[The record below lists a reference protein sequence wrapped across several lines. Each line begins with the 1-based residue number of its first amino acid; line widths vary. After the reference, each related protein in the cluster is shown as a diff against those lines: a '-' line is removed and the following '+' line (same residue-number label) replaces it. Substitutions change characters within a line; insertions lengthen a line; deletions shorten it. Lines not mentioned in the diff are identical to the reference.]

1 MKYCGLTPRQH
12 RFALRIALLTPYAVA
27 LRECYPR
34 SRRWKPKAVWTRASA
49 LANLP
54 AVRSF
59 VAELRRRACEPL
71 DAPQP
76 PGTPNIFGRVED
88 AQGGA
93 ESGKVFGRVED
104 GGEEAK
110 KPDAPA
116 LDVPAPDA
124 DAHEDH
130 PSAPPSTPAPDE
142 REVRLVRMLEAVEAA
157 PASSRREARVLALWR
172 PECLSPGDADEVAD
186 RWAAKH
192 GGIGRF

>member
-1 MKYCGLTPRQH
+1 MKYYGLTPRQH

-54 AVRSF
+54 AVRFF

-88 AQGGA
+88 AHSGNVLRRGKNGDETAKTPNEPDTPAQG
-93 ESGKVFGRVED
+93 
-104 GGEEAK
+104 
-110 KPDAPA
+110 APA
-116 LDVPAPDA
+116 HGDDPAASPA
-124 DAHEDH
+124 
-130 PSAPPSTPAPDE
+130 APTPDE